1 VKKAYVYLAVTILI
15 MIVIFVFSG
24 QDATQSGELSS
35 EVLVWIET
43 TILDGPK
50 ADTAEIGTFLV
61 RKAAHLS
68 IYLCLGASCALTVRE
83 FRPKGHP
90 FRWAWLIAAVYAATD
105 EFHQYF
111 VPGRSSEFRD
121 VCIDALGAL
130 VGVVIVWFVQRQK
143 AKKYEKYKCRL

>member
-1 VKKAYVYLAVTILI
+1 VKKAYIYLTLTILI
-15 MIVIFVFSG
+15 MIVIFVFSS
-24 QDATQSGELSS
+24 QDATQSGELSNGT
-35 EVLVWIET
+35 LVWVEKIFLGGQAAKT
-43 TILDGPK
+43 T
-50 ADTAEIGTFLV
+50 EIGIFLV
-61 RKAAHLS
+61 RKTAHLS
-68 IYLCLGASCALTVRE
+68 IYLCLGVSSALTVRE

-90 FRWAWLIAAVYAATD
+90 YLWAWLIAAAYAATD

-111 VPGRSSEFRD
+111 VPGRSCEFRD